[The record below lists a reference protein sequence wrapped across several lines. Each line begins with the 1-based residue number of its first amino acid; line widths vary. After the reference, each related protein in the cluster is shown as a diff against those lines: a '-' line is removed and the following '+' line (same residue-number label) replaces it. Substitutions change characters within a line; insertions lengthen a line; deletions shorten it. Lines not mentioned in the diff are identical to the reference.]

1 MYPYLVADIGGTNA
15 RFALVTG
22 KADNN
27 FKIDNIAILNTAHY
41 PDFESALR
49 TYLEKI
55 GGITPTAAC
64 IAIAGP
70 VTNDRIKMTNL
81 KWTFSCREI
90 AREFGLNQ
98 FIAINDFAAVA
109 SACGQLTDE
118 HLHVIKPGQAAEEGT
133 RAVFGPG
140 TGLGV
145 AGLVRH
151 AQQWIPVPCEGGHV
165 NLAPSDDFEAE
176 VVKAGIRTHGHL
188 SAETFVSGPGLI
200 NLYRAICSVRGTAV
214 DASKPSDITE
224 RALKQSDPICV
235 ETLNTFCAFAGAFAG
250 NLALT
255 YGAKGG
261 VYIAG
266 GIFPRFIDFLLASPF
281 ASHFCNKGVMSH
293 FLETIPVYLI
303 RHPETAFVGAAAW
316 LEQNILK

>member
-22 KADNN
+22 KTDNN

-55 GGITPTAAC
+55 DGIKPTAAC

-70 VTNDRIKMTNL
+70 VTSDQIKMTNL
-81 KWTFSCREI
+81 NWTFSCRDI
-90 AREFGLNQ
+90 AKKFNLNQ

-109 SACGQLTDE
+109 SACGELTDE
-118 HLHVIKPGQAAEEGT
+118 HLRVIKPGLATSEGA

-145 AGLVRH
+145 AGLIRH

-165 NLAPSDDFEAE
+165 NLAPADDFEAE
-176 VVKAGIRTHGHL
+176 VVKAGISEYGHL
-188 SAETFVSGPGLI
+188 SAETFVSGPGLV
-200 NLYRAICSVRGTAV
+200 NLYRAICSVRGI
-214 DASKPSDITE
+214 DAEPLKPSDITE
-224 RALKQSDPICV
+224 HAMRGTHPVCV
-235 ETLNTFCAFAGAFAG
+235 ETLNTFCGFAGSFAG

-266 GIFPRFIDFLLASPF
+266 GVFPRFIDFLLASPF
-281 ASHFCNKGVMSH
+281 VPRFSNKGVMSH
-293 FLETIPVYLI
+293 FLEAVPVYLI

-316 LEQNILK
+316 LEQNTPS